1 MILTEKETN
10 AIEDLKTQEQACIE
24 KYTKYS
30 NQAKDPVLKELFEEI
45 ARDEQ
50 KHFDSLDQVIKGRF
64 RQLTAMILRGRII
77 TLLQHTIRL
86 AILRTRKLTVI
97 WLQTV

>member
-30 NQAKDPVLKELFEEI
+30 NQAKDPVLKELFEE
-45 ARDEQ
+45 
-50 KHFDSLDQVIKGRF
+50 
-64 RQLTAMILRGRII
+64 
-77 TLLQHTIRL
+77 
-86 AILRTRKLTVI
+86 
-97 WLQTV
+97 

>member
-24 KYTKYS
+24 KYTKYR

-50 KHFDSLDQVIKGRF
+50 KHFDSLDQVIKGKVPSVDCNDSKGKNI
-64 RQLTAMILRGRII
+64 QIEEQNHAEMLWKYKTANGM
-77 TLLQHTIRL
+77 
-86 AILRTRKLTVI
+86 A
-97 WLQTV
+97 

>member
-10 AIEDLKTQEQACIE
+10 AIEDLKTQVQACIE

-45 ARDEQ
+45 ARDEK
-50 KHFDSLDQVIKGRF
+50 KHFDSLDQVIKGKVPSVDCNDSKGKNCIWKF
-64 RQLTAMILRGRII
+64 GYQKAIGRY
-77 TLLQHTIRL
+77 TDRR
-86 AILRTRKLTVI
+86 AESR
-97 WLQTV
+97 

>member
-50 KHFDSLDQVIKGRF
+50 KHFDSLDQVIKERF

-77 TLLQHTIRL
+77 SLLQHTIRL

>member
-45 ARDEQ
+45 AGMS
-50 KHFDSLDQVIKGRF
+50 KNI
-64 RQLTAMILRGRII
+64 LTLW
-77 TLLQHTIRL
+77 IR
-86 AILRTRKLTVI
+86 
-97 WLQTV
+97 

>member
-50 KHFDSLDQVIKGRF
+50 KHFDSLDQVIKGKVPSVDCNDSKGKNYNP
-64 RQLTAMILRGRII
+64 AE
-77 TLLQHTIRL
+77 HTIRL

>member
-45 ARDEQ
+45 VRV
-50 KHFDSLDQVIKGRF
+50 LDQVLMEMVSVIMFLHMRMKNLSKRCFLGKKIKEKPS
-64 RQLTAMILRGRII
+64 MMV
-77 TLLQHTIRL
+77 TI
-86 AILRTRKLTVI
+86 
-97 WLQTV
+97 

>member
-30 NQAKDPVLKELFEEI
+30 NQAKDPVLKELFE
-45 ARDEQ
+45 DNQ
-50 KHFDSLDQVIKGRF
+50 SSLGF
-64 RQLTAMILRGRII
+64 ANLF
-77 TLLQHTIRL
+77 
-86 AILRTRKLTVI
+86 
-97 WLQTV
+97 

>member
-30 NQAKDPVLKELFEEI
+30 NQA
-45 ARDEQ
+45 
-50 KHFDSLDQVIKGRF
+50 
-64 RQLTAMILRGRII
+64 
-77 TLLQHTIRL
+77 
-86 AILRTRKLTVI
+86 
-97 WLQTV
+97 

>member
-50 KHFDSLDQVIKGRF
+50 KHFDSLDQF